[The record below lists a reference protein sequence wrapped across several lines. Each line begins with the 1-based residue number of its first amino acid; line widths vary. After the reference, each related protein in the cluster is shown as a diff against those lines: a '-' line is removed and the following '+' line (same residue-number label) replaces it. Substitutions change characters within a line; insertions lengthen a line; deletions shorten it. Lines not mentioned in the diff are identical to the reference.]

1 MLFLLNRCPIAVLS
15 IFIIIVAGTTTSSAI
30 RPFALAATVI
40 ASGDSSD
47 GDASLSRFVGEWK
60 LKEIW
65 DDKDDND
72 KPIKLPSTD
81 DGKPFILTFDGGRP
95 NDDNINGSSLN
106 VYMKIGNSM
115 RTSVTFLG
123 NDHGRSSKI
132 KVGLVMS
139 SRMYPGEELINLENY
154 LSQYLPQ
161 MTSIEVNQSQSLL
174 IMTTATTDDENN
186 DNGNDND
193 NGSEINNGSGRD
205 DRAGRG
211 RQAKI
216 ICEAIEGSET

>member
-1 MLFLLNRCPIAVLS
+1 MLLLLNRCPIAVLS
-15 IFIIIVAGTTTSSAI
+15 IFIISAI
-30 RPFALAATVI
+30 RPFAMATVI

-47 GDASLSRFVGEWK
+47 DDASLSRFVGEWK

-65 DDKDDND
+65 DDKDDNE
-72 KPIKLPSTD
+72 KPLKLPIND

-95 NDDNINGSSLN
+95 NDNNTNGSRLN
-106 VYMKIGNSM
+106 LYMQIGNSM
-115 RTSVTFLG
+115 RTSVTFLD

-139 SRMYPGEELINLENY
+139 SRMYPGEELIKLENY

-161 MTSIEVNQSQSLL
+161 MTSIEVNQSESLL
-174 IMTTATTDDENN
+174 IMTTTTTDDRNNNN
-186 DNGNDND
+186 DNGNDNDNNND
-193 NGSEINNGSGRD
+193 NGSEINNGSGGD
-205 DRAGRG
+205 NRAGRG
-211 RQAKI
+211 PQVKI